1 MRTFFLVSK
10 QIPRIL
16 KITSAAPNMTAKDFE
31 AWMDIDENLETSTA
45 LADYDIYE
53 AV

>member
-1 MRTFFLVSK
+1 MSK
-10 QIPRIL
+10 QIPQIL
-16 KITSAAPNMTAKDFE
+16 KITSAAPDMTAQDFE

-45 LADYDIYE
+45 LTDYDICK